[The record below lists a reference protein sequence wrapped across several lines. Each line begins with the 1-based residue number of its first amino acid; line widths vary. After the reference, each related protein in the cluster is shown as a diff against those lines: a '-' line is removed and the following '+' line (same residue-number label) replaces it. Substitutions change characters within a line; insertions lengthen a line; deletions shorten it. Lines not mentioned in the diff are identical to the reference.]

1 MNKVN
6 VGKLWNIII
15 YVLIVILVI
24 LIFYDLYQLA
34 NRYNSNKIYHNSI
47 NVSPITGRR
56 IQPVTTSNALL
67 EVKYSNLKLK
77 NLMNIN
83 DADIIYE
90 TYNKEKDVLRYS
102 AVFYNKE
109 FKIHDSMEVIKT
121 IDLSNFPK
129 FNFMDIVELPKY
141 NFLSDCDTIFIKFS
155 LNRNSSFTYN
165 GEGYLHYSDTI
176 IDKHFITNQPLI
188 FSNVIVQFVNSN
200 EESSKDTFSH
210 SGSGEGFLF
219 SGGKV
224 QPIYWNNNNFFLS
237 DKTTPITL
245 MRGNTYWIIA
255 TNNTEVITSKC
266 LVSTDKN

>member
-1 MNKVN
+1 MSKLNL
-6 VGKLWNIII
+6 GKLWNVII
-15 YVLIVILVI
+15 YILIVILVI
-24 LIFYDLYQLA
+24 LILYDLYKLTT
-34 NRYNSNKIYHNSI
+34 RYNSDKIHHNSI
-47 NVSPITGRR
+47 NVSPITGQR
-56 IQPVTTSNALL
+56 IQPVTTSNTLL

-90 TYNKEKDVLRYS
+90 TYNEEKDVLRYS
-102 AVFYNKE
+102 AVFYNKKV
-109 FKIHDSMEVIKT
+109 KIHDSIEVIKT
-121 IDLSNFPK
+121 MDLSNLPK
-129 FNFMDIVELPKY
+129 FNFMDTVELPKY

-188 FSNVIVQFVNSN
+188 FSNVIVQFVNST
-200 EESSKDTFSH
+200 EESSKDVFSY
-210 SGSGEGFLF
+210 SGSGEGLLF
-219 SGGKV
+219 CGGKV
-224 QPIYWNNNNFFLS
+224 QPIYWNDNKFFLS

-255 TNNTEVITSKC
+255 TRNTEVITSKC
-266 LVSTDKN
+266 LVNTMP